1 MASAGVD
8 ADLRAV
14 GRRATWALAG
24 REMRR
29 VLGLWTQTVLPSVV
43 TGVIFLAIFGGALGD
58 RLDVGGVSYLRFI
71 LPGLLVMT
79 VAGQAFANNS
89 TSLFQAKNEGYVE
102 DVLTSPMQ
110 PWQIVVAYLS
120 GGLLRGWLAALA
132 LTALAAPF
140 AGAPDNVGLLVV
152 ALILTGLVFGSLGVI
167 TGVWAES
174 FDQHAFVANLLITPL
189 ALLGGV
195 FYAAERL
202 TEPWATI
209 TRADPI
215 YYLVDATRSGYAGVS
230 ETTVAVSLV
239 VAFLAGAV
247 VFAVAVAVVSRG
259 WRLKP

>member
-1 MASAGVD
+1 M
-8 ADLRAV
+8 
-14 GRRATWALAG
+14 WALAA

-58 RLDVGGVSYLRFI
+58 RLDVGRVSYLRFI

-89 TSLFQAKNEGYVE
+89 TSLFQAKNEGYIE
-102 DVLTSPMQ
+102 DVLTSPMR
-110 PWQIVVAYLS
+110 PWQMVVAYLS

-132 LTALAAPF
+132 LALIAAPF
-140 AGAPDNVGLLVV
+140 AGAPDNPGLLVV
-152 ALILTGLVFGSLGVI
+152 ALVLTGLVFGALGVI

-202 TEPWATI
+202 DEPWATI

-215 YYLVDATRSGYAGVS
+215 YYLVDATRSGYAGVE
-230 ETTVAVSLV
+230 ETAAAVSLILALV
-239 VAFLAGAV
+239 VAVG
-247 VFAVAVAVVSRG
+247 VFTIAVALVARG